1 VRKIA
6 LAEFVATAF
15 LLIAVVGSGI
25 AAERMAEGNVAIAL
39 LANAVATGGA
49 LFALIVVFAPMSGA
63 HMNPAVSITA
73 ALTSELPAQQL
84 PVYVIAQVLGAVAGV
99 MVAHAMFELPIIQ
112 TSDHARSGGAQWLS
126 EFVATLGLLGVVW
139 GTKATGAQTV
149 AASVALYIMGAYWFT
164 SSTSF
169 ANPAVT
175 LARALT
181 DTFAGIRPGD
191 VLGFVAAQLI
201 AVGLITVLVRRKV
214 FT

>member
-139 GTKATGAQTV
+139 GTKAKGAQTV

-181 DTFAGIRPGD
+181 DTFAGIRPDD

>member
-139 GTKATGAQTV
+139 GTKAKGVQTV

-175 LARALT
+175 LARAMT
-181 DTFAGIRPGD
+181 DTFAGIRPDD
-191 VLGFVAAQLI
+191 VLGFVAAQLV
-201 AVGLITVLVRRKV
+201 AVGLIVLLVRRKV

>member
-25 AAERMAEGNVAIAL
+25 AAERMAGGNTAIAL

-49 LFALIVVFAPMSGA
+49 LFALIMVFAPMSGA
-63 HMNPAVSITA
+63 HMNPAVSLTA
-73 ALTSELPAQQL
+73 ALCGELRAKQL
-84 PVYVIAQVLGAVAGV
+84 PVYVIAQVLGALVGV
-99 MVAHAMFELPIIQ
+99 LIAHAMFELPMIQ
-112 TSDHARSGGAQWLS
+112 ASDHVRSGGAQWLS

-139 GTKATGAQTV
+139 GTKAKGVQTV

-175 LARALT
+175 LARAMT
-181 DTFAGIRPGD
+181 DTFAGIRPDD
-191 VLGFVAAQLI
+191 VLGFVAAQLV
-201 AVGLITVLVRRKV
+201 AVSLITVLVKRKV
-214 FT
+214 FA